1 MVQRTGRYM
10 GINSIFEES
19 KLKSP
24 VTIQVNGILQ
34 TRQHNSWNSGVS
46 MMPEGV
52 GANVRACKSVISL
65 SCSGAMCY

>member
-1 MVQRTGRYM
+1 M
-10 GINSIFEES
+10 GINTTFEES

-24 VTIQVNGILQ
+24 TTIPFKGILQ
-34 TRQHNSWNSGVS
+34 KRQDNPWNSGVS

-52 GANVRACKSVISL
+52 GANVRARKSVVSL